1 MTKPLIFASRLL
13 LLASLCALFAC
24 SGSAPAEHAD
34 DHGHDHGHDHA
45 HGEDDHGPEGP
56 NGGRLIGT
64 GKYAVELKI
73 EESATPR
80 FVAWG
85 YENGKLLSADQV
97 RLAVRTQRLG
107 GQTEAFSFD
116 IDGARLV
123 SRSGV
128 GEPHSFVIEVE
139 AVVAGEAINE
149 RYDSFEGRTTI
160 DAKSA
165 EEAGIVVAAAGS
177 GDIVESIT
185 VNGVLVARRGGEA
198 AVAARFPGVV
208 RRINAEIGDRVSQGQ
223 TLAII
228 ESDASLAEYP
238 LRSPIAG
245 TVIAREARVGE
256 STGARD
262 LFSIADLQTLWV
274 EMRIF
279 GSDAPKVRPG
289 AKVRLTRPTDGA
301 TTEISVAQ
309 IAPVVDAASQSLLVN
324 AVLKNSDGIWRPGM
338 AVRAHIETQRVTVPL
353 RVPVAALQ
361 KVGDWD
367 AVFVRVGDIFEARPL
382 TLGRR
387 NEEFV
392 EVVSGLAAGEQIVIE
407 QSFLIKADIEK
418 SGAVH
423 DH

>member
-1 MTKPLIFASRLL
+1 MIKPLIFASRLL
-13 LLASLCALFAC
+13 LLASLFALFAC
-24 SGSAPAEHAD
+24 SGSDPAE
-34 DHGHDHGHDHA
+34 HGHDHDHGHGHA
-45 HGEDDHGPEGP
+45 EDDHGPEGP

-85 YENGKLLSADQV
+85 YENGKLLPADQV
-97 RLAVRTQRLG
+97 RLEVRTERLG
-107 GQTEAFSFD
+107 GQIERFSFAV
-116 IDGARLV
+116 DGARLL

-128 GEPHSFVIEVE
+128 GEPHSFIIEVE
-139 AVVAGEAINE
+139 AAIAGETIEE

-165 EEAGIVVAAAGS
+165 QEAGIVVATASA
-177 GDIVESIT
+177 GDIVESIAI
-185 VNGVLVARRGGEA
+185 NGVLVARRGGEA

-208 RRINAEIGDRVSQGQ
+208 RRINAEVGDRVSQVD

-228 ESDASLAEYP
+228 ESDASLADYP
-238 LRSPIAG
+238 LRSPISG

-256 STGARD
+256 ATGARN
-262 LFSIADLQTLWV
+262 LFAIADLQTLWL

-279 GSDAPKVRPG
+279 GSDAARIKPG

-309 IAPVVDAASQSLLVN
+309 ISPVVDAVSQSLLVN

-338 AVRAHIETQRVTVPL
+338 AVRAYIETQRVAVPL

-361 KVGDWD
+361 KVGEWD

-392 EVVSGLAAGEQIVIE
+392 EVLSGLAVGEQIVVE

>member
-1 MTKPLIFASRLL
+1 MIKPLIFASRLL
-13 LLASLCALFAC
+13 LLASLFALFAC
-24 SGSAPAEHAD
+24 SGSDPAE
-34 DHGHDHGHDHA
+34 HGHDHDHGHGHA
-45 HGEDDHGPEGP
+45 EDDHGPEGP

-85 YENGKLLSADQV
+85 YENGKLLPADQV
-97 RLAVRTQRLG
+97 RLEVRTERLG
-107 GQTEAFSFD
+107 GQIERFSFAV
-116 IDGARLV
+116 DGARLL

-128 GEPHSFVIEVE
+128 GEPHSFIIEVE
-139 AVVAGEAINE
+139 AAIAGETIEE

-165 EEAGIVVAAAGS
+165 QEAGIVVATASA
-177 GDIVESIT
+177 GDIVESIAI
-185 VNGVLVARRGGEA
+185 NGVLVARRGGEA

-208 RRINAEIGDRVSQGQ
+208 RRINAEVGDRVSQGQ

-228 ESDASLAEYP
+228 ESDASLADYP
-238 LRSPIAG
+238 LRSPITG

-256 STGARD
+256 ATGARN
-262 LFSIADLQTLWV
+262 LFAIADLQTLWL

-279 GSDAPKVRPG
+279 GSDAARIKPG

-309 IAPVVDAASQSLLVN
+309 ISPVVDAVSQSLLVN

-338 AVRAHIETQRVTVPL
+338 AVRAYIETQRVAVPL

-361 KVGDWD
+361 KVGEWD

-392 EVVSGLAAGEQIVIE
+392 EVLSGLAVGEQIVVE

>member
-1 MTKPLIFASRLL
+1 MIKPLIFASRLL
-13 LLASLCALFAC
+13 LLASLFALFAC
-24 SGSAPAEHAD
+24 SGSDPAE
-34 DHGHDHGHDHA
+34 HGHDHDHGHGHA
-45 HGEDDHGPEGP
+45 EDDHGPEGP

-85 YENGKLLSADQV
+85 YENGKLLPADQV
-97 RLAVRTQRLG
+97 RLEVRTERLG
-107 GQTEAFSFD
+107 GQIERFSFAV
-116 IDGARLV
+116 DGARLL

-128 GEPHSFVIEVE
+128 GEPHSFIIEVE
-139 AVVAGEAINE
+139 AAIAGETIEE

-165 EEAGIVVAAAGS
+165 QEAGIVVATASA
-177 GDIVESIT
+177 GDIVESIAI
-185 VNGVLVARRGGEA
+185 NGVLVARRGGEA

-208 RRINAEIGDRVSQGQ
+208 RRINAEVGDRVSQGE

-228 ESDASLAEYP
+228 ESDASLADYP
-238 LRSPIAG
+238 LRSPISG

-256 STGARD
+256 ATGARN
-262 LFSIADLQTLWV
+262 LFAIADLQTLWL

-279 GSDAPKVRPG
+279 GSDAARIKPG

-301 TTEISVAQ
+301 TIEISVAQ
-309 IAPVVDAASQSLLVN
+309 ISPVVDAVSQSLLVN

-338 AVRAHIETQRVTVPL
+338 AVRAYIETQRVAVPL

-361 KVGDWD
+361 KVGEWD

-392 EVVSGLAAGEQIVIE
+392 EVLSGLAVGEQIVVE

>member
-1 MTKPLIFASRLL
+1 MIKPLIFASRLL
-13 LLASLCALFAC
+13 LLASLFALFAC
-24 SGSAPAEHAD
+24 SGSDPAE
-34 DHGHDHGHDHA
+34 HGHDHDHGHGHA
-45 HGEDDHGPEGP
+45 EDDHGPEGP

-85 YENGKLLSADQV
+85 YENGKLLPADQV
-97 RLAVRTQRLG
+97 RLEVRTERLG
-107 GQTEAFSFD
+107 GQIERFSFAV
-116 IDGARLV
+116 DGARLL

-128 GEPHSFVIEVE
+128 GEPHSFIIEVE
-139 AVVAGEAINE
+139 AAIAGETIEE

-165 EEAGIVVAAAGS
+165 QEAGIVVATASA
-177 GDIVESIT
+177 GDIVESIAI
-185 VNGVLVARRGGEA
+185 NGVLVARRGGEA

-208 RRINAEIGDRVSQGQ
+208 RRINAEVGDRVSQVD

-228 ESDASLAEYP
+228 ESDASLADYP
-238 LRSPIAG
+238 LRSPISG

-256 STGARD
+256 ATGARN
-262 LFSIADLQTLWV
+262 LFAIADLQTLWL

-279 GSDAPKVRPG
+279 GSDAARIKPG

-309 IAPVVDAASQSLLVN
+309 ISPVVDAVSQSLLVH

-338 AVRAHIETQRVTVPL
+338 AVRAYIETQRVAVPL

-361 KVGDWD
+361 KVGEWD

-392 EVVSGLAAGEQIVIE
+392 EVLSGLAVGEQIVVE

>member
-1 MTKPLIFASRLL
+1 MIKPLIFASRLL
-13 LLASLCALFAC
+13 LLASLFALFAC
-24 SGSAPAEHAD
+24 SGSDPAE
-34 DHGHDHGHDHA
+34 HGHDHDHGHGHA
-45 HGEDDHGPEGP
+45 EDDHGPEGP

-85 YENGKLLSADQV
+85 YENGKLLPADQV
-97 RLAVRTQRLG
+97 RLEVRTERLD
-107 GQTEAFSFD
+107 GQIERFSFAV
-116 IDGARLV
+116 DGARLL

-128 GEPHSFVIEVE
+128 GEPHSFIIEVE
-139 AVVAGEAINE
+139 AAIAGETIEE

-165 EEAGIVVAAAGS
+165 QEAGIVVATASA
-177 GDIVESIT
+177 GDIVESIAI
-185 VNGVLVARRGGEA
+185 NGVLVARRGGEA

-208 RRINAEIGDRVSQGQ
+208 RRINAEVGDRVSQGE

-228 ESDASLAEYP
+228 ESDASLADYP
-238 LRSPIAG
+238 LRSPISG

-256 STGARD
+256 ATGARN
-262 LFSIADLQTLWV
+262 LFAIADLQTLWL

-279 GSDAPKVRPG
+279 GSDAARIKPG
-289 AKVRLTRPTDGA
+289 AKVRLTQPTDGA

-309 IAPVVDAASQSLLVN
+309 ISPVVDAVSQSLLVN

-338 AVRAHIETQRVTVPL
+338 AVRAYIETQRVAVPL

-361 KVGDWD
+361 KVGEWD

-392 EVVSGLAAGEQIVIE
+392 EVLSGLAVGEQIVVE

>member
-1 MTKPLIFASRLL
+1 MIKPLIFASRLL
-13 LLASLCALFAC
+13 LLASLFALFAC
-24 SGSAPAEHAD
+24 SGSDPAE
-34 DHGHDHGHDHA
+34 HGHDHDHGHGHA
-45 HGEDDHGPEGP
+45 EDDHGPEGP

-85 YENGKLLSADQV
+85 YENGKLLPADQV
-97 RLAVRTQRLG
+97 RLEVRTERLG
-107 GQTEAFSFD
+107 GQIERFSFAV
-116 IDGARLV
+116 DGARLL

-128 GEPHSFVIEVE
+128 GEPHSFIIEVE
-139 AVVAGEAINE
+139 AAIAGETIEE

-165 EEAGIVVAAAGS
+165 QEAGIVVATASA
-177 GDIVESIT
+177 GDIVESIAI
-185 VNGVLVARRGGEA
+185 NGVLVARRGGEA

-208 RRINAEIGDRVSQGQ
+208 RRINAEVGDRVSQGE

-228 ESDASLAEYP
+228 ESDASLADYP
-238 LRSPIAG
+238 LRSPISG

-256 STGARD
+256 ATGARN
-262 LFSIADLQTLWV
+262 LFAIADLQTLWL

-279 GSDAPKVRPG
+279 GSDAARIKPG

-309 IAPVVDAASQSLLVN
+309 ISPVVDAVSQSLLVN

-338 AVRAHIETQRVTVPL
+338 AVRAYIETQRVAVPL

-361 KVGDWD
+361 KVGEWD

-392 EVVSGLAAGEQIVIE
+392 EVLSGLAVGEQIVVE

>member
-13 LLASLCALFAC
+13 LLASLAALFAC
-24 SGSAPAEHAD
+24 SGSSSSGH
-34 DHGHDHGHDHA
+34 DHDHDHGHA
-45 HGEDDHGPEGP
+45 EDDHGPKGL

-64 GKYAVELKI
+64 DKYSVELKI

-85 YENGKLLSADQV
+85 YMNGKLLPADQV
-97 RLAVRTQRLG
+97 RLEVRTERLG
-107 GQTEAFSFD
+107 GQTESFSFD
-116 IDGARLV
+116 VDGARLL
-123 SRSGV
+123 SSSGV
-128 GEPHSFVIEVE
+128 AEPHSFVVDVE
-139 AVVAGEAINE
+139 AVVAGEAITE

-165 EEAGIVVAAAGS
+165 KEAGIVVAAAS
-177 GDIVESIT
+177 AGDIVESIA

-208 RRINAEIGDRVSQGQ
+208 RRINAEVGDRVSQGQ

-228 ESDASLAEYP
+228 ESDASLADYP
-238 LRSPIAG
+238 LRSPITG

-256 STGARD
+256 ATGARD
-262 LFSIADLQTLWV
+262 LFSIADLQTLWL

-279 GSDAPKVRPG
+279 GSDAPRIKPG
-289 AKVRLTRPTDGA
+289 ALVRLIRPTDRV
-301 TTEISVAQ
+301 TTEISVAK

-324 AVLKNSDGIWRPGM
+324 AVLQNSDGIWRPGM

-361 KVGDWD
+361 KVGEWD

-387 NEEFV
+387 NEDFA
-392 EVVSGLAAGEQIVIE
+392 EVVSGLAAGEQIVVE